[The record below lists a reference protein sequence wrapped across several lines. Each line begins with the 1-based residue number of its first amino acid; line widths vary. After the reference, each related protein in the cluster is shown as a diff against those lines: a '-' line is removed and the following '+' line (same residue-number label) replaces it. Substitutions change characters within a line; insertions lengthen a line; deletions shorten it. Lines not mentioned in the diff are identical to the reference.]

1 MQKPSYSILVVE
13 DDPAYRELLELNL
26 REEGYQVST
35 VTDHSEAIDNFEK
48 EVYDLVICDLRLPG
62 PSGLEVLRQLK
73 DHAPGTRF
81 ILLTALGITEQAVQ
95 AIKDGADDYLVKGS
109 VTPDSLLEAV
119 TNSLDRKYHQEE
131 PDHTVQPIPGD
142 MDILPLIGHSPEI
155 QNLVQRIHRVASFRS
170 PILITGENG
179 TGKELVARAL
189 HQQSPVKE
197 HPFSIIH
204 IGSMTGTLL
213 DSELFGNV
221 KGAFPG
227 ANQTRKGL
235 IEEAHQGT
243 IFLHDI
249 ADLPQP
255 LQAKF
260 LRLLQHGK
268 IRRLGDSEE
277 IDVDVRIISA
287 TTQDLWA
294 RMREGTFREDL
305 LYALNVIHLH
315 LPPLRDHI
323 EDLPQ
328 LAKQL
333 LVNMLEQKGIDQK
346 TLSQEALKLLLS
358 YDWLGNI
365 RELETALERAAIL
378 AEDTE
383 ITPEHLPDTLKP
395 SPPGISFHIP
405 PEAIA
410 LKKVIK
416 ELTEGAEKEL
426 ILRALAITNN
436 NRTKAARLLGISHR
450 SLLYKL
456 KDYQLR

>member
-26 REEGYQVST
+26 REEGYQVAT
-35 VTDHSEAIDNFEK
+35 VADHSEALDSFEK

-62 PSGLEVLRQLK
+62 PSGLELLKQLK

-119 TNSLDRKYHQEE
+119 NNSLERKYHDE
-131 PDHTVQPIPGD
+131 PEHTEQLNTGE
-142 MDILPLIGHSPEI
+142 MNILPLIGQNPEI
-155 QNLVQRIHRVASFRS
+155 QNLAQRINRVASFRS
-170 PILITGENG
+170 PVLITGENG
-179 TGKELVARAL
+179 TGKEMVAYAL
-189 HQQSPVKE
+189 HQ
-197 HPFSIIH
+197 HCTAHNRPFSIIH
-204 IGSMTGTLL
+204 LGSMSGSLM

-243 IFLHDI
+243 IYLHDV
-249 ADLPQP
+249 AELPQP

-305 LYALNVIHLH
+305 LYAMNVIHLH
-315 LPPLRDHI
+315 LPPLRDHL

-328 LAKQL
+328 LVRHILDNIQEK
-333 LVNMLEQKGIDQK
+333 KGIDQK
-346 TLSQEALKLLLS
+346 ALSPDTLKLLLS
-358 YDWLGNI
+358 HEWQGNI
-365 RELETALERAAIL
+365 RELETALEHAAIS

-383 ITPEHLPDTLKP
+383 ITPDHLPDYLKP

-405 PEAIA
+405 PDAIS

-426 ILRALAITNN
+426 ILRALALTNN